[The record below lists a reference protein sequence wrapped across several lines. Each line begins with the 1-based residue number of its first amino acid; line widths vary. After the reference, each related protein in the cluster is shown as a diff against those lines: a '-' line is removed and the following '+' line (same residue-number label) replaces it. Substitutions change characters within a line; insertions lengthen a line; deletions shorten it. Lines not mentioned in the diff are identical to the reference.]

1 MFEGDSCEGGID
13 SVKDSDTSIP
23 NFIKSENIDDALKNV
38 FRQEIQ
44 IYMYSQENQHGRKQL
59 LGFPTLLSSRSRFIL
74 HSVVSAEFSTLV
86 TFSVGK
92 EPNRRCFVTR
102 RDIFMSINR

>member
-1 MFEGDSCEGGID
+1 MFEGDSSKFGVD
-13 SVKDSDTSIP
+13 FVDSDTSIP
-23 NFIKSENIDDALKNV
+23 DFIKSEKIDDALKSV

-44 IYMYSQENQHGRKQL
+44 IYMYNQENQNDRKQL
-59 LGFPTLLSSRSRFIL
+59 LAFPTLLTSRSRFIL

-92 EPNRRCFVTR
+92 DPNRRCYVAR